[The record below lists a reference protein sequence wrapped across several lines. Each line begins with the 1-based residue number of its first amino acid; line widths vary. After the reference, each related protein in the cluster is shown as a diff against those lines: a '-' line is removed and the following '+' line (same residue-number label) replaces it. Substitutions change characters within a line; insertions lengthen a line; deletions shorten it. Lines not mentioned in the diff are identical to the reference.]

1 LIRLEVDGSGNINV
15 VHNDESPSV
24 YLDHWAWRKIAG
36 NQEWADRF
44 VAALKARQGTLT
56 LSWVNLV
63 EYSKVTSEEQ
73 AHQAESLLEA
83 CMPRVF
89 FIDPQPFDVIRGE
102 DEILAGAP
110 ARPPH
115 GDEAVTR
122 EFVAMAR
129 DSVDPLSASNLFR
142 MMRSDGI
149 VSRFERL
156 AETIVG
162 RFEAMRKDFD
172 IDADF
177 RAAVRHLPSGPR
189 LSQGTRFVVPELI
202 GTILRDGGMKITAN
216 HAVDF
221 LHAAVPVSYCDLVL
235 LDRHWTTQVEK
246 VRGRL
251 KSAGIDVPIARV
263 FSEADSGV
271 ERFLQALQ
279 SVET

>member
-1 LIRLEVDGSGNINV
+1 LIRLEVDGSGNLNV

-24 YLDHWAWRKIAG
+24 YLDHWAWRRIAE
-36 NQEWADRF
+36 NPEWAKRF
-44 VAALKARQGTLT
+44 VATLKVRQGTLT

-73 AHQAESLLEA
+73 AHQAENLLEA
-83 CMPRVF
+83 CIPRVF

-102 DEILAGAP
+102 DEILAGGP

-115 GDEAVTR
+115 GDEAITK
-122 EFVAMAR
+122 EFVAMGR
-129 DSVDPLSASNLFR
+129 ESVDPLSASNLFR

-149 VSRFERL
+149 VSRFDKL
-156 AETIVG
+156 ADTIVG
-162 RFEAMRKDFD
+162 RLETMRKEFD
-172 IDADF
+172 VDAAF
-177 RAAVRHLPSGPR
+177 RAAVKRLPSGPR

-202 GTILRDGGMKITAN
+202 GTILRDAGMRITRN

-246 VRGRL
+246 VRERL
-251 KSAGIDVPIARV
+251 KSAGIDVPIARA
-263 FSEADSGV
+263 FSEADNGI
-271 ERFLQALQ
+271 ERFLRALQ
-279 SVET
+279 SGG